1 MGFFSK
7 SLLILL
13 VAVST
18 PLVYRQYANDD
29 TIKFMS
35 QYYSNYKVIDQFL
48 RQSASHLDQAK
59 QYLPNSKQV
68 KEAYEQLNKQFNAYL
83 SSSATRKT
91 EESGDASKT
100 EKHKIEPKEPTPPPT
115 PQAAYRLSNC
125 PGEAQQVRLWTKDE
139 LSKFDGNSGESDVLL
154 GFLGFVYN
162 VTLNGQHYG
171 PGAEYNVF
179 AGKDATRAFVT
190 GNFTHDLTD
199 EIGDIEEGLYQHI
212 ESWASFYSSSYQ
224 EVGRIEG
231 AFFDARG
238 CATPELTRV
247 YLMIDQLNEAKNAQ
261 SEVDKQMPECNSE
274 WNGDLKQGRVWCSTK
289 SGGVERD
296 WVGTPRIYNDGQSQR
311 CVCVNSNLGHQD
323 EGLSTYSGCHPEATE
338 CLLSEP

>member
-13 VAVST
+13 IAVSA
-18 PLVYRQYANDD
+18 PLVYRHYANDG

-68 KEAYEQLNKQFNAYL
+68 QAAYEQLNKEVNAYL
-83 SSSATRKT
+83 SSSA
-91 EESGDASKT
+91 ASKT
-100 EKHKIEPKEPTPPPT
+100 ADIDVSKDEKLRNEPKLTVSSQP
-115 PQAAYRLSNC
+115 AYRLSSC
-125 PGEAQQVRLWTKDE
+125 PGETEQVRLWSKSE
-139 LSKFDGNSGESDVLL
+139 LSKYDGNSGEPDVLL

-199 EIGDIEEGLYQHI
+199 EIGDIDESLYQHI
-212 ESWASFYSSSYQ
+212 ESWASFYGSSYQ

-247 YLMIDQLNEAKNAQ
+247 YMIIDQLQEAKLNQ
-261 SEVDKQMPECNSE
+261 SERDKQLPECNSE
-274 WNGDLKQGRVWCSTK
+274 WNGDLKKGKVWCSTK

-296 WVGTPRIYNDGQSQR
+296 WVGTPRVYNDGQSQR
-311 CVCVNSNLGHQD
+311 CVCVDPELGQLD
-323 EGLSTYSGCHPEATE
+323 ESLGVYPGCDPQATE
-338 CLLSEP
+338 CSVAQI

>member
-13 VAVST
+13 IAVST
-18 PLVYRQYANDD
+18 PLVYRHYANDG

-59 QYLPNSKQV
+59 QYLPDSKQV
-68 KEAYEQLNKQFNAYL
+68 KAAYEQLNKQFNAYV
-83 SSSATRKT
+83 SSTATQKT
-91 EESGDASKT
+91 DDADVPKAGEQKTSK
-100 EKHKIEPKEPTPPPT
+100 PKVETPAPPT
-115 PQAAYRLSNC
+115 YRLSSC
-125 PGEAQQVRLWTKDE
+125 PGETQQVRLWTKDE
-139 LSKFDGNSGESDVLL
+139 LIKFDGNSGEPDVLL
-154 GFLGFVYN
+154 GFLGSVYN

-199 EIGDIEEGLYQHI
+199 QIGDIDESLYQHI

-224 EVGRIEG
+224 EVGRIVG
-231 AFFDARG
+231 AFFDERG
-238 CATPELTRV
+238 CATPELARV
-247 YLMIDQLNEAKNAQ
+247 YHVIDQLAEAKNSQAEQ
-261 SEVDKQMPECNSE
+261 DKQLPECNSE
-274 WNGDLKQGRVWCSTK
+274 WNGELKQGRVWCSTK
-289 SGGVERD
+289 SGGFERD
-296 WVGTPRIYNDGQSQR
+296 WVGTPRVYNDGQSQK
-311 CVCVNSNLGHQD
+311 CVCVNPNFNQQD
-323 EGLSTYSGCHPEATE
+323 GAPLSTYPGCDPEATE
-338 CLLSEP
+338 CSLAQV